1 MTIRRYPIPT
11 RKAPPRREIPPPVRR
26 RALRRNPAGLLGM
39 IILALIVTVMLLAS
53 VLSPYD
59 PLDMAPGQ
67 QLLPPS
73 ITHPLGTDLFG
84 RDVFSRVLYGS
95 RISLPVG
102 VIAALIAALPGI
114 LLGLISGYYGG
125 KIDSVTMRV
134 MDMLLAFPGL
144 ILALGIV
151 AVLHPG
157 LSNVMLAVGLAGIP
171 TYTRTVR
178 SSVLTVKRSLYVR
191 AARAVGCRDSRIL
204 LRHILPNVLAPVIV
218 LSTLNVG
225 RSILHASALS
235 FLGLG
240 VQPPTPEW
248 GAMIDEGR
256 EILRIAPWVSLTPA
270 AMILLTV
277 LAINLLGDGL
287 QDALDPR
294 LRA

>member
-84 RDVFSRVLYGS
+84 RDVFSRVLYGA

-225 RSILHASALS
+225 WSILHASALS

>member
-26 RALRRNPAGLLGM
+26 RALRRNPAGLLGL
-39 IILALIVTVMLLAS
+39 IILTLIVAATLSASALA
-53 VLSPYD
+53 PYD
-59 PLDMAPGQ
+59 PLDMTPSQ

-73 ITHPLGTDLFG
+73 LAHPLGTDLFG
-84 RDVFSRVLYGS
+84 RDVLSRVLYGA
-95 RISLPVG
+95 RISLLVG
-102 VIAALIAALPGI
+102 GLAALIAALPGI
-114 LLGLISGYYGG
+114 LLGLVSGYYGG
-125 KIDSVTMRV
+125 RIDSATMRV
-134 MDMLLAFPGL
+134 MDTLLAFPGL

-151 AVLHPG
+151 AVLRPG
-157 LSNVMLAVGLAGIP
+157 LSNVTLAVGLAGIP
-171 TYTRTVR
+171 AYTRVVR

-204 LRHILPNVLAPVIV
+204 FRHILPNVLAPVIV

-248 GAMIDEGR
+248 GAMINEGR
-256 EILRIAPWVSLTPA
+256 EILRLAPWVSLTPA

-277 LAINLLGDGL
+277 LGINLLGDGL
-287 QDALDPR
+287 RDALDPR

>member
-39 IILALIVTVMLLAS
+39 IILALIVTATLSAS

-84 RDVFSRVLYGS
+84 RDVFSRVLYGA

>member
-84 RDVFSRVLYGS
+84 RDVFSRVLYGA